1 MLQTAT
7 LAAVA
12 TATPQQATRER
23 VRVETDAPLTTCNT
37 LRVAATAR
45 YLVRVGS
52 GPPDRVARELAELLA
67 DPRFDRLP
75 RMVLGGGSNVLFAG
89 DYPGVVILPR
99 SGGIAVQEEEAES
112 VIVTAAAGHDWHRLV
127 GYAVARGWGG
137 IENLSLIP
145 GSVGA
150 APIQNIGAYG
160 AQLSDVFVDLQAV
173 PLAGGEPRTMDG
185 AACAFGYRD
194 SVFKHRLRD
203 RMLIT
208 EVRIRLPKRPRLSLE
223 YAGVRDELA
232 QMAVADPTVADVS
245 RAIVRLRR
253 RKLPDPELLPNA
265 GSFFKNPVLTP
276 ERYERVRE
284 RCPRLAGVTVDGGYK
299 VPAAQLIEACGLRG
313 RRFGRAGVAERH
325 ALVLVNHGGA
335 TGAEMLAAA
344 AAVEAAVMERFEV
357 RLEREVRVIGCER

>member
-1 MLQTAT
+1 M
-7 LAAVA
+7 
-12 TATPQQATRER
+12 
-23 VRVETDAPLTTCNT
+23 RVETDAPLTGRNT

-45 YLVRVGS
+45 YLVRVGG
-52 GPPDRVARELAELLA
+52 GPPDRVARELAKLLG

-75 RMVLGGGSNVLFAG
+75 RLVLGGGSNVLFAG
-89 DYPGVVILPR
+89 DYPGVVIMPR
-99 SGGIAVQEEEAES
+99 SGGIAVQEASES

-127 GYAVARGWGG
+127 GCAVARGWGG

-173 PLAGGEPRTMDG
+173 PLDGGEPRTMDG

-194 SVFKHRLRD
+194 SVFKHGLRD

-208 EVRIRLPKRPRLSLE
+208 QVRLRLRTRPELNLE
-223 YAGVRDELA
+223 YAGVREELA
-232 QMAVADPTVADVS
+232 QMGVAGPTVAEVS
-245 RAIVRLRR
+245 RAVVRLRR
-253 RKLPDPELLPNA
+253 RKLPDPETEPNA
-265 GSFFKNPVLTP
+265 GSFFKNPVLP
-276 ERYERVRE
+276 ADRYERVRE
-284 RCPRLAGVTVDGGYK
+284 RCPQLAGVAAGGGYK

-335 TGAEMLAAA
+335 SGSELLAAA
-344 AAVEAAVMERFEV
+344 VAVEDAVMERFEI
-357 RLEREVRVIGCER
+357 RLEREVRVIGGEGGRA

>member
-1 MLQTAT
+1 M
-7 LAAVA
+7 
-12 TATPQQATRER
+12 
-23 VRVETDAPLTTCNT
+23 RVEPDVSLTALNT

-45 YLVRVGS
+45 YLVRVGG
-52 GPPDRVARELAELLA
+52 GPPARVARELADLLG

-75 RMVLGGGSNVLFAG
+75 RLVLGGGSNVLFAG
-89 DYPGVVILPR
+89 DYPGVVVMPR
-99 SGGIAVQEEEAES
+99 SGGVTVREEADS
-112 VIVTAAAGHDWHRLV
+112 VAVTAAAGHDWHRLV
-127 GYAVARGWGG
+127 THAVAHGWGG

-160 AQLSDVFVDLQAV
+160 AQLSDVFVDLRAV
-173 PLAGGEPRTMDG
+173 PLDGGEPRAMDG

-194 SVFKHRLRD
+194 SIFKHGLRD

-208 EVRIRLPKRPRLSLE
+208 QVRLRLRMRPELNLE
-223 YAGVRDELA
+223 YAGVREELA
-232 QMAVADPTVADVS
+232 QMGVAAPTVADVS

-253 RKLPDPELLPNA
+253 RKLPDPATEPNA
-265 GSFFKNPVLTP
+265 GSFFKNPVLP
-276 ERYERVRE
+276 ADRYERVRA
-284 RCPRLAGVTVDGGYK
+284 RCPRLAGVAAGGGYK

-335 TGAEMLAAA
+335 SGAELIAAA
-344 AAVEAAVMERFEV
+344 MAVEDAVMERFEV
-357 RLEREVRVIGCER
+357 RLEREVRVIGGEEGA